1 MVQTDRKHHKDF
13 NSHTQRGAVR
23 QLALEAD
30 SQDMEL
36 FGTSSETKK
45 IAVGVILIALYAIL
59 ALLPMSGFIGAA
71 GLSSILSFAICV
83 APLMGIILGPW
94 RGFGFGLIAG
104 IVATMVSLPIGGGVY
119 LIIPTTIL
127 GPAVA
132 ALFTGLAL
140 KKTTK
145 AGGLDIPGPLVT
157 TFYLIIVIVLYEIV
171 VYEAWWFMVP
181 YILAAGVS
189 LIFQIKKFEFN
200 PNRSYLQLI
209 PFTFVGAMLDHSMM
223 AMGSVYLLQIP
234 AGVFGFVI
242 FPAMLV
248 ERTIATLLGALLG
261 FMILKVF
268 GEELGSSTS

>member
-1 MVQTDRKHHKDF
+1 MSPD
-13 NSHTQRGAVR
+13 S
-23 QLALEAD
+23 D
-30 SQDMEL
+30 SQEMEL
-36 FGTSSETKK
+36 FGTASQTKK
-45 IAVGVILIALYAIL
+45 VAVGVILIALYAIL

-127 GPAVA
+127 GPAIA

-140 KKTTK
+140 KRTTRVSNIE
-145 AGGLDIPGPLVT
+145 IPGPVVT
-157 TFYLIIVIVLYEIV
+157 TIYLIIVIVLYEIV
-171 VYEAWWFMVP
+171 IYEAWWFMLP
-181 YILAAGVS
+181 YMLAAVVS
-189 LIFQIKKFEFN
+189 LVFQIKKFEFD
-200 PNRSYLQLI
+200 PNRSYLQLL
-209 PFTFVGAMLDHSMM
+209 PFTFLGAMLDHSMM

-234 AGVFGFVI
+234 APVFGFGI
-242 FPAMLV
+242 FPAMIV

-261 FMILKVF
+261 FVILKVF
-268 GEELGSSTS
+268 GEEINSSTN

>member
-1 MVQTDRKHHKDF
+1 
-13 NSHTQRGAVR
+13 
-23 QLALEAD
+23 
-30 SQDMEL
+30 MEL

-119 LIIPTTIL
+119 LIIPTTIF

-132 ALFTGLAL
+132 ALFTGLAM
-140 KKTTK
+140 KRTTK
-145 AGGLDIPGPLVT
+145 IASLEIPGPIVT
-157 TFYLIIVIVLYEIV
+157 TLYLIIVIFLYEIV
-171 VYEAWWFMVP
+171 VFEAWWFMLP
-181 YILAAGVS
+181 YMLAAIVS

-200 PNRSYLQLI
+200 PNRSYLQLL
-209 PFTFVGAMLDHSMM
+209 PFTFLGAILDHSMM
-223 AMGSVYLLQIP
+223 AIGSVYLLQIP
-234 AGVFGFVI
+234 AGVFGFGI

-248 ERTIATLLGALLG
+248 ERTIATLVGAILG
-261 FMILKVF
+261 FIILKVF

>member
-1 MVQTDRKHHKDF
+1 MQSGV
-13 NSHTQRGAVR
+13 AY
-23 QLALEAD
+23 QLIEDKD

-94 RGFGFGLIAG
+94 RGFGFGAIAG
-104 IVATMVSLPIGGGVY
+104 IVATMVSLPFGGGVY
-119 LIIPTTIL
+119 LLIPTTIL

-140 KKTTK
+140 KRTTK
-145 AGGLDIPGPLVT
+145 LSRFSIPGPILTAV
-157 TFYLIIVIVLYEIV
+157 YLIIVIVFFEILV
-171 VYEAWWFMVP
+171 FEAWWFMLP
-181 YILAAGVS
+181 YMLAVVVT
-189 LIFQIKKFEFN
+189 IFFQVKNFKFD
-200 PNRSYLQLI
+200 PSRTYLQLI
-209 PFTFVGAMLDHSMM
+209 PLTFLGAMLDHSMM
-223 AMGSVYLLQIP
+223 AIGSVILLQIP

-248 ERTIATLLGALLG
+248 ERTIATFLGALLG
-261 FMILKVF
+261 FLILKIF
-268 GEELGSSTS
+268 GEEIGSSSIEEI

>member
-1 MVQTDRKHHKDF
+1 
-13 NSHTQRGAVR
+13 
-23 QLALEAD
+23 
-30 SQDMEL
+30 MEL

-83 APLMGIILGPW
+83 APILGIILGPW

-104 IVATMVSLPIGGGVY
+104 IVATMVSLPIIGGGVY

-140 KKTTK
+140 KRTTK
-145 AGGLDIPGPLVT
+145 VASLEIPGPILT
-157 TFYLIIVIVLYEIV
+157 TIYLIIVIALYEIV
-171 VYEAWWFMVP
+171 VYEAWWFMLP
-181 YILAAGVS
+181 YMLAVIVALV
-189 LIFQIKKFEFN
+189 FQIKKFEFD
-200 PNRSYLQLI
+200 PKRSYLQLI
-209 PFTFVGAMLDHSMM
+209 PFTFLGAMLDHSMM

-234 AGVFGFVI
+234 AAVFGFGI

-248 ERTIATLLGALLG
+248 ERAIATLLGALLG
-261 FMILKVF
+261 FIILNVF
-268 GEELGSSTS
+268 GEEISSSTS

>member
-1 MVQTDRKHHKDF
+1 
-13 NSHTQRGAVR
+13 
-23 QLALEAD
+23 
-30 SQDMEL
+30 MEL
-36 FGTSSETKK
+36 FGTASQTKK
-45 IAVGVILIALYAIL
+45 VAVGVILIALYAIL

-127 GPAVA
+127 GPAIA

-140 KKTTK
+140 KRTTRVSNIE
-145 AGGLDIPGPLVT
+145 IPGPVVT
-157 TFYLIIVIVLYEIV
+157 TIYLIIVIVLYEIV
-171 VYEAWWFMVP
+171 IYEAWWFMLP
-181 YILAAGVS
+181 YMLAAVVS
-189 LIFQIKKFEFN
+189 LVFQIKKFEFD
-200 PNRSYLQLI
+200 PNRSYLQLL
-209 PFTFVGAMLDHSMM
+209 PFTFLGAMLDHSMM

-234 AGVFGFVI
+234 APVFGFGI
-242 FPAMLV
+242 FPAMIV

-261 FMILKVF
+261 FVILKVF
-268 GEELGSSTS
+268 GEEINSSTN

>member
-1 MVQTDRKHHKDF
+1 
-13 NSHTQRGAVR
+13 
-23 QLALEAD
+23 
-30 SQDMEL
+30 MEL

-45 IAVGVILIALYAIL
+45 IAIGVILIAIYAIL

-83 APLMGIILGPW
+83 APIMGIILGPW

-104 IVATMVSLPIGGGVY
+104 IVATMVSLPFGGGVY

-140 KKTTK
+140 KRTTK
-145 AGGLDIPGPLVT
+145 VGSLEIPGPILTTLYLV
-157 TFYLIIVIVLYEIV
+157 LVIVLYEIV
-171 VYEAWWFMVP
+171 VYEAWWVMLP
-181 YILAAGVS
+181 YVLAALVS
-189 LIFQIKKFEFN
+189 LIFQIKRFEFD

-209 PFTFVGAMLDHSMM
+209 PLTFLGAMLDHSMM

-234 AGVFGFVI
+234 AVVFGFGI

-261 FMILKVF
+261 FIILKVF
-268 GEELGSSTS
+268 GEQLN

>member
-1 MVQTDRKHHKDF
+1 MSQDT
-13 NSHTQRGAVR
+13 
-23 QLALEAD
+23 D

-36 FGTSSETKK
+36 FRTSSETKK
-45 IAVGVILIALYAIL
+45 IAIGVILIALYAIL

-119 LIIPTTIL
+119 LIIPTTIF

-140 KKTTK
+140 KRTTK
-145 AGGLDIPGPLVT
+145 IASLEIPGPIVT
-157 TFYLIIVIVLYEIV
+157 TLYLIIVIFLYEIV
-171 VYEAWWFMVP
+171 VFEAWWFMLP
-181 YILAAGVS
+181 YMLAAIVS
-189 LIFQIKKFEFN
+189 LIFQIKKFEFD
-200 PNRSYLQLI
+200 PNRSYLQLL
-209 PFTFVGAMLDHSMM
+209 PFTFLGAILDHSMM
-223 AMGSVYLLQIP
+223 AIGSVYLLQIP
-234 AGVFGFVI
+234 ASVFGFGI

-248 ERTIATLLGALLG
+248 ERTIATLVGAILG
-261 FMILKVF
+261 FLILKVF

>member
-1 MVQTDRKHHKDF
+1 MTEENDNQ
-13 NSHTQRGAVR
+13 A
-23 QLALEAD
+23 
-30 SQDMEL
+30 MEL

-94 RGFGFGLIAG
+94 RGFGFGAIAG
-104 IVATMVSLPIGGGVY
+104 IVATMVSLPFGGGVY

-140 KKTTK
+140 KRTTNLS
-145 AGGLDIPGPLVT
+145 GFRIPGPIITAV
-157 TFYLIIVIVLYEIV
+157 YLIAVIVLYEIV
-171 VYEAWWFMVP
+171 VYEAWWFMLP
-181 YILAAGVS
+181 YTLAVVVT
-189 LIFQIKKFEFN
+189 IFFQVKNFVFD
-200 PNRSYLQLI
+200 PNRTYLQLI
-209 PFTFVGAMLDHSMM
+209 PLTFLGAMLDHSMM
-223 AMGSVYLLQIP
+223 ALGSVYLLQIP
-234 AGVFGFVI
+234 AGVFGYAI

-248 ERTIATLLGALLG
+248 ERIIATFLGALLG
-261 FMILKVF
+261 FVILKVF
-268 GEELGSSTS
+268 GEEISSSSN

>member
-1 MVQTDRKHHKDF
+1 
-13 NSHTQRGAVR
+13 
-23 QLALEAD
+23 
-30 SQDMEL
+30 MEL

-83 APLMGIILGPW
+83 APLIGIILGPW

-104 IVATMVSLPIGGGVY
+104 IVATMVSLPIIGGGVY

-140 KKTTK
+140 KRTTK
-145 AGGLDIPGPLVT
+145 VSGFKIPGPIVT

-171 VYEAWWFMVP
+171 VYEAWWFMLP
-181 YILAAGVS
+181 YMLAAIVA
-189 LIFQIKKFEFN
+189 LVFQIKKFEFD
-200 PNRSYLQLI
+200 PKRSYLQLI
-209 PFTFVGAMLDHSMM
+209 PFTFLGAMLDHSMM

-234 AGVFGFVI
+234 AAVFGFGI

-248 ERTIATLLGALLG
+248 ERMIATLLGALLG
-261 FMILKVF
+261 FIILKVF
-268 GEELGSSTS
+268 GEEISTSTNLEI